1 MNSFHSHSFSL
12 IYLHYSCFFLKKFIH
27 LFRIV
32 FGIVAKI
39 VHGKLDDNQARLV
52 IPTLPIP
59 NPTQMVEKGSNNEEN
74 EENEM
79 PHIRT
84 LRNYPQAPMASAS
97 SCIVIPYNAQPFQS
111 IVAMIQLPHS

>member
-1 MNSFHSHSFSL
+1 M
-12 IYLHYSCFFLKKFIH
+12 FLG
-27 LFRIV
+27 LLQ
-32 FGIVAKI
+32 
-39 VHGKLDDNQARLV
+39 KLCMVNWTKDNQAHLV
-52 IPTLPIP
+52 IATSPIP
-59 NPTQMVEKGSNNEEN
+59 NPTQMVEEGSNNEEN

-111 IVAMIQLPHS
+111 IVAMIQLPNS